1 MHNRIALLA
10 LLLLSG
16 CAPIKHPR
24 TYSQNPPA
32 PVVTDLK
39 SYYYAVTFAIQTQ
52 FFDADN
58 YIGKT
63 CQIDIDLDEKGQLN
77 GLHMRTGDLSLC
89 TEALYAAKHAKLPVP
104 PSAEVHE
111 KIKHMV
117 IMFAPQ

>member
-1 MHNRIALLA
+1 MKILPFAVMLLA
-10 LLLLSG
+10 G

-24 TYSQNPPA
+24 NHVDRPAA
-32 PVVTDLK
+32 PVATDLK
-39 SYYYAVTFAIQTQ
+39 SYYDAVHFAIQTQ
-52 FFDADN
+52 FFDADH

-89 TEALYAAKHAKLPVP
+89 TEALYAAKHAELPAP

-111 KIKHMV
+111 KTKHMV